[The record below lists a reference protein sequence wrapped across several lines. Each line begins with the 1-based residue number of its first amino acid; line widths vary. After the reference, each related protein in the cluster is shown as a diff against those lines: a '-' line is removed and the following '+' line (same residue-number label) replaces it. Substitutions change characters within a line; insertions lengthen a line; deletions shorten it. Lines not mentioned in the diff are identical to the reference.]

1 MKISNKRRFQIKE
14 ISFIAAF
21 WIFAFEIFIFVR
33 FYGWDKWGEDVV
45 VFHFPVSLPELILM
59 GGSGGLIIG
68 LLTGIFEILVF
79 TKKLSHRSFG
89 QVVAMKTFVYVFIIM
104 AVLFIE
110 RMINFSR
117 FKSDLLYDSLLQV
130 GSWFLSL
137 AFLPVF
143 IYSIFISILIG
154 VLLQVNKKFGPGIL
168 WNLFLGKY
176 HRPKEE
182 ERIFMFLDLT
192 SSTTMAE
199 KLGHVKYSRLLQDCF
214 QDLSD
219 ILLDYQAHIYQF
231 VGDEAVLTWTMQ
243 SGLNN
248 GNCIRIYYAF
258 NHQLES
264 REQHYLDQYDHFPKF
279 KASLNIGKVSVA
291 EVGDI
296 KSEIAY
302 HGDVLNTGA
311 RILEQCNLHQ
321 KGLLISGAL
330 ETKLNNPKMNTQFMS
345 KIQLRGKKEEV
356 QIFSVEYE

>member
-1 MKISNKRRFQIKE
+1 MEITAKRWFQIKE
-14 ISFIAAF
+14 ILFITLF
-21 WIFAFEIFIFVR
+21 WTLAVEIFIFVR
-33 FYGWDKWGEDVV
+33 FFGWDMLGEDTV
-45 VFHFPVSLPELILM
+45 VFLIPFSFGERLLI
-59 GGSGGLIIG
+59 GGIGGLIIG
-68 LLTGIFEILVF
+68 LLTGIFEILLV
-79 TKKLSHRSFG
+79 TNKLSHRSFG
-89 QVVAMKTFVYVFIIM
+89 QMVGIKAFVYLLVIIG
-104 AVLFIE
+104 VLSVVRLLIVNKFQ
-110 RMINFSR
+110 N
-117 FKSDLLYDSLLQV
+117 DLFEDSLSITGNPLTYLP
-130 GSWFLSL
+130 FL
-137 AFLPVF
+137 
-143 IYSIFISILIG
+143 IYCIFISILIG

-168 WNLFLGKY
+168 WSLFLGKY

-192 SSTTMAE
+192 SSTTIAE

-219 ILLDYQAHIYQF
+219 ILLDHRAHIYQF

-243 SGLNN
+243 SGLYN

-258 NHQLES
+258 EKQLKS
-264 REQHYLDQYDHFPKF
+264 RERHYLHQYDHFPKF
-279 KASLNIGKVSVA
+279 KASLNIGMVSVA

-330 ETKLNNPKMNTQFMS
+330 ETRLDNPKMSSQFMS
-345 KIQLRGKKEEV
+345 KIQLRGKAEEV
-356 QIFSVEYE
+356 QIFSIDYQEN

>member
-1 MKISNKRRFQIKE
+1 MKVSNKRWFQIKE
-14 ISFIAAF
+14 ISFITAF
-21 WIFAFEIFIFVR
+21 WIFALEIFIFVR
-33 FYGWDKWGEDVV
+33 FYGWDKWDGDVV
-45 VFHFPVSLPELILM
+45 VFQFPLSLPELILI

-89 QVVAMKTFVYVFIIM
+89 QVVAVKTFIYVFIIM

-110 RMINFSR
+110 RMITFSR
-117 FKSDLLYDSLLQV
+117 FKSHLLDDALIEVVS
-130 GSWFLSL
+130 SFLSPI
-137 AFLPVF
+137 FV
-143 IYSIFISILIG
+143 YSIFVSILIG
-154 VLLQVNKKFGPGIL
+154 TLLQVNKKFGPGIL
-168 WNLFLGKY
+168 WKLFLGKY

-192 SSTTMAE
+192 SSTTTAE
-199 KLGHVKYSRLLQDCF
+199 QLGHVKYSRLLQDCF

-248 GNCIRIYYAF
+248 ANCIRIYYAF
-258 NHQLES
+258 NQQLKS
-264 REQHYLDQYDHFPKF
+264 REQHYLGQYDHFPEF
-279 KASLNIGKVSVA
+279 KSSLNIGTVSVA

-321 KGLLISGAL
+321 KGLLISGDL
-330 ETKLNNPKMNTQFMS
+330 EAKLNNPTMTTRFMS

-356 QIFSVEYE
+356 QIFSVDYEEGQ